1 MRWTDDDGDT
11 MELTRDAWPVA
22 SSLVVR
28 GALSKV
34 TIEVDIAPDDDG
46 PSQEEPSPPYAVA
59 TAPAVATDTDSAAPA
74 AAAATDATDATD
86 SADVVA
92 ASAAT
97 GGDGDPWP
105 VGSTAVVRFMIHA
118 TGADMLSVHKGE
130 RITIVSTLESLG
142 WYGAA
147 TADGRR
153 GYIPIEYVEIVPE

>member
-46 PSQEEPSPPYAVA
+46 PSQEEPPPPYTVA

-74 AAAATDATDATD
+74 AATAATDATD